1 MEVQSYSVSAVVA
14 VYNNFRIRMIHKAKD
29 LSPDQKQL
37 IESLVGRRLLE
48 DEAISVRA
56 FSPPTISDERRNE
69 ILEELKRYFAEVDAN
84 RKAVSPDQAEEIITE
99 AIRSV
104 RPGYRARQ

>member
-1 MEVQSYSVSAVVA
+1 
-14 VYNNFRIRMIHKAKD
+14 MIHKAKD
-29 LSPDQKQL
+29 LSPDQRQV
-37 IESLVGRRLLE
+37 IESLIGRSMLE

-56 FSPPTISDERRNE
+56 FSPAAISDERRTE
-69 ILEELKRYFAEVDAN
+69 IVEELKRYFAEVDAN
-84 RKAVSPDQAEEIITE
+84 RKSVSPGEAEDILTE